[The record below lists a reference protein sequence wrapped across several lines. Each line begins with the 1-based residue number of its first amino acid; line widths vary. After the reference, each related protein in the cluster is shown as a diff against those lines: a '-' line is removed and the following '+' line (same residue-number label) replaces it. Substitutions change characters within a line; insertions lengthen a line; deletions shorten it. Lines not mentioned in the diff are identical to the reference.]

1 MLDRIKEKT
10 KIINDPTSVR
20 NISEKFYSLNFKK
33 YMTDTIFTKNLIEI
47 KNFFYKHK
55 EIILK
60 PIHSYGGNDI
70 YHLKRFNILKIK
82 KILKKHGFIMCQ
94 KFLKKI
100 KFGDKR
106 VFIINGNICGAISRV
121 PKSGS
126 ILSNMSKGAKPMT
139 TVLTSNEIKVSN
151 IIAKQLKKD
160 GIYFAG
166 IDFIDGKLNGD
177 INVTSPTGIKTYFD
191 LSKINLAKYFWKA
204 I

>member
-1 MLDRIKEKT
+1 
-10 KIINDPTSVR
+10 
-20 NISEKFYSLNFKK
+20 
-33 YMTDTIFTKNLIEI
+33 
-47 KNFFYKHK
+47 
-55 EIILK
+55 
-60 PIHSYGGNDI
+60 
-70 YHLKRFNILKIK
+70 
-82 KILKKHGFIMCQ
+82 MCQ

-106 VFIINGNICGAISRV
+106 VFIINGNVCGAISGV

-126 ILSNMSKGAKPMT
+126 ILSNMSKGAKPMAT
-139 TVLTSNEIKVSN
+139 ELTSNEIKVSN

-191 LSKINLAKYFWKA
+191 LSKINLAEYFWKA